1 MRLRSD
7 AARSA
12 TPARRTAATRV
23 SAAVLAALAPLAA
36 AQPTT
41 ADDRAQVERLEEVR
55 ITATPLRRREFE
67 TAQPVLVLG
76 GDELVR
82 QRATTI
88 AETLAAQP
96 GLSATSFG
104 PIASRPVIRGQG
116 GLRVQ
121 VFQDGAD
128 VLDAAALSE
137 DHAVT
142 LDPLLAERIEVVR
155 GPAALLFGNA
165 ASAGAVNVV
174 TRRIPVEALDQPFSA
189 ALEVRGDT
197 AADTRAVGAHAA
209 GRLGDRVQVYADI
222 HDSRSDELR
231 IPGYAWTEAAK
242 EYFEAEGEA
251 YDESRDRLT
260 NSDGSSDGGSL
271 GIAWVGDR
279 QKYGFSVSE
288 YGSEYGLPGLGH
300 GHGHEHEH
308 GHGHGHDARPH
319 GDDDHDDHHDD
330 HGFEPP
336 DVRLD
341 MKQRRYDASA
351 EWLPSSG
358 AVDALRLRIA
368 RNDYEHAEIEGDG
381 EVGTLYAQVG
391 DEVRLTADHRVG
403 EGRGVFG
410 LQWRELDF
418 NAEGEEAFLPP
429 SMTRNTGVFAFQEHR
444 VGAVTIEAGARYEKQ
459 RIATADP
466 DTMPDYEGNALSG
479 SVGALWGLRPG
490 ATLALQLTRTER
502 HPTATELFASGP
514 HLAVQRYEIGDADLD
529 TERGLTAD
537 LSLRFD
543 GENGWR
549 GTVGVFHSDYDRY
562 IVAQPTGEIE
572 DELPVVEFVSR
583 DARFTGAEFELGHD
597 ALAATGIGAL
607 GLRLFGDIVRA
618 EDGAGEP
625 LPQIPPLRLGAET
638 SLTGARLR
646 LGLEAIWHDSQ
657 DRIADGERR
666 TAGYTMLNLEA
677 SWRQPFGAAGLSVF
691 LRGSNLLDEEA
702 RRHTSPLKDY
712 APLAGRAVSGGLRLT
727 F

>member
-1 MRLRSD
+1 MRIHPVRPTLRPTSIL
-7 AARSA
+7 
-12 TPARRTAATRV
+12 
-23 SAAVLAALAPLAA
+23 LAALPTLALAA
-36 AQPTT
+36 P
-41 ADDRAQVERLEEVR
+41 ADPQDPSSQASQLQEVR
-55 ITATPLRRREFE
+55 ITATPLRRGELE

-88 AETLAAQP
+88 AETLASQP

-121 VFQDGAD
+121 VLQDGAD

-174 TRRIPVEALDQPFSA
+174 TRRIPVQPLDRPFSA
-189 ALEVRGDT
+189 AVELRGDS

-209 GRLGDRVQVYADI
+209 GKLGDRVQVYADI

-260 NSDGSSDGGSL
+260 NSDGSADGGSL
-271 GIAWVGDR
+271 GIAWVGER

-300 GHGHEHEH
+300 GHDHEHE
-308 GHGHGHDARPH
+308 HGHDARPH
-319 GDDDHDDHHDD
+319 GGDDDDDHHDD

-341 MKQRRYDASA
+341 MSQRRYDASA
-351 EWLPSSG
+351 EWLPSTG
-358 AVDALRLRIA
+358 TVDTIRLRAA
-368 RNDYEHAEIEGDG
+368 RNDYEHSEIEGDG
-381 EVGTLYAQVG
+381 AVGTRYAQTG
-391 DEVRLTADHRVG
+391 DEVRLTAEHRVG

-410 LQWRELDF
+410 VQWRELDF
-418 NAEGEEAFLPP
+418 DAEGEEAFLPP

-444 VGAVTIEAGARYEKQ
+444 VGAVTLEAGLRYEKQ

-466 DTMPDYEGNALSG
+466 DTMPDYEGGALSG
-479 SVGALWGLRPG
+479 SIGALWALRPG
-490 ATLALQLTRTER
+490 ATLALQLNRNER
-502 HPTATELFASGP
+502 HPTATELYAAGP
-514 HLAVQRYEIGDADLD
+514 HLAVQRYEIGDADLG

-537 LSLRFD
+537 LALRFG
-543 GENGWR
+543 GETGWR
-549 GTVGVFHSDYDRY
+549 GSVGVFLGDYDRY
-562 IVAQPTGEIE
+562 IVAQPTDEIE
-572 DELPVVEFVSR
+572 DGLPVVEFRAR
-583 DARFTGAEFELGHD
+583 DARFTGAEIEFGHD
-597 ALAATGIGAL
+597 SLAATGIGAL

-625 LPQIPPLRLGAET
+625 LPQIPPLRLGAEA

-666 TAGYTMLNLEA
+666 TAGYTLLSLEA
-677 SWRQPFGAAGLSVF
+677 SWQQPFGAAGLSVF
-691 LRGSNLLDEEA
+691 LRGSNLLDEDA

>member
-1 MRLRSD
+1 
-7 AARSA
+7 
-12 TPARRTAATRV
+12 
-23 SAAVLAALAPLAA
+23 
-36 AQPTT
+36 
-41 ADDRAQVERLEEVR
+41 
-55 ITATPLRRREFE
+55 
-67 TAQPVLVLG
+67 
-76 GDELVR
+76 
-82 QRATTI
+82 
-88 AETLAAQP
+88 
-96 GLSATSFG
+96 
-104 PIASRPVIRGQG
+104 
-116 GLRVQ
+116 
-121 VFQDGAD
+121 
-128 VLDAAALSE
+128 
-137 DHAVT
+137 
-142 LDPLLAERIEVVR
+142 
-155 GPAALLFGNA
+155 
-165 ASAGAVNVV
+165 
-174 TRRIPVEALDQPFSA
+174 
-189 ALEVRGDT
+189 
-197 AADTRAVGAHAA
+197 
-209 GRLGDRVQVYADI
+209 
-222 HDSRSDELR
+222 
-231 IPGYAWTEAAK
+231 
-242 EYFEAEGEA
+242 
-251 YDESRDRLT
+251 
-260 NSDGSSDGGSL
+260 
-271 GIAWVGDR
+271 
-279 QKYGFSVSE
+279 
-288 YGSEYGLPGLGH
+288 
-300 GHGHEHEH
+300 
-308 GHGHGHDARPH
+308 
-319 GDDDHDDHHDD
+319 
-330 HGFEPP
+330 
-336 DVRLD
+336 

-459 RIATADP
+459 RITTADP

-625 LPQIPPLRLGAET
+625 LPQIPPLRLGAEA

-712 APLAGRAVSGGLRLT
+712 APLAGRAVSGGLRLE

>member
-1 MRLRSD
+1 MRQNLIL
-7 AARSA
+7 
-12 TPARRTAATRV
+12 
-23 SAAVLAALAPLAA
+23 LAALPTLAFAEAA
-36 AQPTT
+36 APQETQPK
-41 ADDRAQVERLEEVR
+41 ASQLEEVR
-55 ITATPLRRREFE
+55 ITATPLRRGELE

-76 GDELVR
+76 GDELLR
-82 QRATTI
+82 RRATTI
-88 AETLAAQP
+88 ADTLASQP

-116 GLRVQ
+116 GMRVQ

-174 TRRIPVEALDQPFSA
+174 TRRMPTQPLDKPFAAAIELRGDSA
-189 ALEVRGDT
+189 ADARS
-197 AADTRAVGAHAA
+197 VGAHAT
-209 GRLGDRVQVYADI
+209 GRIGDRLQVYADL

-260 NSDGSSDGGSL
+260 NSDGSADGGSL

-300 GHGHEHEH
+300 GH
-308 GHGHGHDARPH
+308 
-319 GDDDHDDHHDD
+319 D

-341 MKQRRYDASA
+341 MSQRRHDASA

-358 AVDALRLRIA
+358 AVDALRLRVA

-381 EVGTLYAQVG
+381 EVGTRYAQVG
-391 DEVRLTADHRVG
+391 DELRLTADHRVG
-403 EGRGVFG
+403 DGRGVFG

-444 VGAVTIEAGARYEKQ
+444 MGAVTLEAGARYEKQ
-459 RIATADP
+459 RITTADP
-466 DTMPDYEGNALSG
+466 DTMPDYEGGALGG
-479 SVGALWGLRPG
+479 SLGALWGLRPG

-502 HPTATELFASGP
+502 HPTATELFADGP
-514 HLAVQRYEIGDADLD
+514 HLAASRYEIGDADLG

-537 LSLRFD
+537 LSLRFAGD
-543 GENGWR
+543 AGWR

-562 IVAQPTGEIE
+562 IVAQPSGGTE
-572 DELPVVEFVSR
+572 DGLPVVEFMAR
-583 DARFTGAEFELGHD
+583 DARFTGAEFEVGHD
-597 ALAATGIGAL
+597 ALLATGMGAV
-607 GLRLFGDIVRA
+607 GLRLFGDLVRA

-625 LPQIPPLRLGAET
+625 LPQIPPLRLGAEA

-646 LGLEAIWHDSQ
+646 LGLEAIWHDAQ

-666 TAGYTMLNLEA
+666 TAGFTMLNLEA
-677 SWRQPFGAAGLSVF
+677 SWRRPVGESGVSLF
-691 LRGSNLLDEEA
+691 LRASNLLDEDA